1 VFRSPEIASLTHW
14 ISFLESKKREENKRS
29 GQLLLRN
36 FGSAMNQ
43 NIVVVVVDIRVMNLE

>member
-1 VFRSPEIASLTHW
+1 LDIIFGV
-14 ISFLESKKREENKRS
+14 KKREENKRS

-43 NIVVVVVDIRVMNLE
+43 NIVVVMDIRVMNLE